1 MDIEK
6 IVAGKYDKLPPGQ
19 KQVAKYLSA
28 NPFEF
33 SMSTVAQIANAVDKS
48 ETTVIRLS
56 YNLGFDSFSQLQ
68 KSLQKHFL
76 KSAGGIKS
84 IEMQDEEEDPKRNS
98 FKEIIK
104 KDIFI
109 LQQMLDNLDEENFNQ
124 AIELLME
131 AEQLKIGGH
140 LASYS
145 AAHWFHLKMS
155 LMRDR
160 VTFLSAELNP
170 FENYVGENSNTVFFL
185 ISMPSYAA
193 ETLRLAE
200 MAKKQGAKIIALTD
214 RRLSPVGRMADICLT
229 ADIEVHSKVMISMS
243 SVMTYLNLLTAGIE
257 EKYEDKIST
266 HVNKILNLYSKEK
279 MVLE

>member
-6 IVAGKYDKLPPGQ
+6 LVAGKYDKLPPGQ

-28 NPFEF
+28 HPFEF

-68 KSLQKHFL
+68 KQLQKHFL
-76 KSAGGIKS
+76 KSAGGTKPV
-84 IEMQDEEEDPKRNS
+84 ETEDAEENSQRTS
-98 FKEIIK
+98 FKEIIN

-109 LQQMLDNLDEENFNQ
+109 LQNMLDNLDEVNFNQ
-124 AIELLME
+124 AIDLLME
-131 AEQLKIGGH
+131 ADELKIGGH

-145 AAHWFHLKMS
+145 AAHWLHLKMS
-155 LMRDR
+155 LMRDH
-160 VTFLSAELNP
+160 VTFLSEELNP
-170 FENYVGENSNTVFFL
+170 FENYMAEDRDIVVFL

-200 MAKKQGAKIIALTD
+200 KAKEQGVKIIALTD

-243 SVMTYLNLLTAGIE
+243 SVMTYLNLLTSGIE
-257 EKYEDKIST
+257 EKYEDRIST
-266 HVNKILNLYSKEK
+266 RVNKILNLYSKEK

>member
-6 IVAGKYDKLPPGQ
+6 LVAGKYDKLPPGQ
-19 KQVAKYLSA
+19 KQVAKYLSEH
-28 NPFEF
+28 PFEF
-33 SMSTVAQIANAVDKS
+33 SMSTVAQIANIVDKS

-56 YNLGFDSFSQLQ
+56 YNLGFESFSQLQ
-68 KSLQKHFL
+68 KQLQKYFL
-76 KSAGGIKS
+76 KSAEGTTP
-84 IEMQDEEEDPKRNS
+84 IETEDAEENS
-98 FKEIIK
+98 YNNTFRAIIK

-109 LQQMLDNLDEENFNQ
+109 LQHMLDHMDEDKFNQ
-124 AIELLME
+124 AATLLME
-131 AEQLKIGGH
+131 SDELKIGGH

-160 VTFLSAELNP
+160 VTFLSEELNP
-170 FENYVGENSNTVFFL
+170 FENHIEENKDTVVFL

-193 ETLRLAE
+193 ETLKLAE
-200 MAKKQGAKIIALTD
+200 MAKAQGAKIIVLTD

-229 ADIEVHSKVMISMS
+229 ADIEVHSKIMISMS
-243 SVMTYLNLLTAGIE
+243 SVMTYLNLLTTGIE
-257 EKYEDKIST
+257 EKYEDSIST
-266 HVNKILNLYSKEK
+266 RVNKILNLYSKEK